1 MHLLCCDYSYGTQKF
16 IAIFAIKIPM
26 PEICRFYGIIIRMF
40 FRDHL
45 PPHFHVEYGEYK
57 AKINIIDGEMIEG
70 PLPRKALRL
79 VQAWAEI
86 HKDELLKNY
95 EQSLK
100 EGGIIS
106 RIEPLK

>member
-1 MHLLCCDYSYGTQKF
+1 
-16 IAIFAIKIPM
+16 M

-45 PPHFHVEYGEYK
+45 PPHFHVEYAEYK
-57 AKINIIDGEMIEG
+57 AKININDGELIEG
-70 PLPRKALRL
+70 SLPRKALRL

-86 HKDELLKNY
+86 HRDELMLNY

-100 EGGIIS
+100 EGGVIS

>member
-1 MHLLCCDYSYGTQKF
+1 
-16 IAIFAIKIPM
+16 M

-45 PPHFHVEYGEYK
+45 PPHFHVECAEYH
-57 AKINIIDGEMIEG
+57 AKINIIDGELIDG
-70 PLPRKALRL
+70 TLPRKALRL

-86 HKDELLKNY
+86 HKDELMKNY
-95 EQSLK
+95 EESLK
-100 EGGIIS
+100 DSGIIS

>member
-1 MHLLCCDYSYGTQKF
+1 
-16 IAIFAIKIPM
+16 M

-45 PPHFHVEYGEYK
+45 PPHFHVEYAEYK
-57 AKINIIDGEMIEG
+57 AKINIMDGELIDGD
-70 PLPRKALRL
+70 LPKKALRL
-79 VQAWAEI
+79 VQAWVEI
-86 HKDELLKNY
+86 HREELIANY

>member
-1 MHLLCCDYSYGTQKF
+1 
-16 IAIFAIKIPM
+16 M

-45 PPHFHVEYGEYK
+45 PPHFHVEYAEYK
-57 AKINIIDGEMIEG
+57 AKINIIDGEVIEG
-70 PLPRKALRL
+70 ELPQKALRL

-86 HKDELLKNY
+86 HRDELLINY
-95 EQSLK
+95 EQSIK